1 MYNKVPPAV
10 DSVGVNS
17 KEKIEFS
24 LIEILQVIIFA
35 PYNNFR
41 VFMIICLSY
50 VIKLVK

>member
-24 LIEILQVIIFA
+24 LIGILLSH
-35 PYNNFR
+35 N
-41 VFMIICLSY
+41 ICTLQHFQGLYDHESELCY
-50 VIKLVK
+50 